1 MAPSSYRPMAWLS
14 TTISGGASATR
25 ARASLISA
33 SISARKASS
42 SRSSGPADRLG
53 AGCARRGAGGCGV
66 GATDT
71 VLAIGCPEAAHV
83 R

>member
-33 SISARKASS
+33 SISAPQGLVVEVLRPGHS
-42 SRSSGPADRLG
+42 LG
-53 AGCARRGAGGCGV
+53 AGCVRRGTGRCGV